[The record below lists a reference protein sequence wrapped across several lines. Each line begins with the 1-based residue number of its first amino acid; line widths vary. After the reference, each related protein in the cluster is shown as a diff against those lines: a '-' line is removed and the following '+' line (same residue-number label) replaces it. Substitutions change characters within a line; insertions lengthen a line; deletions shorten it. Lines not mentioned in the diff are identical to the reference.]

1 MKKLKEKYP
10 YNLLTEYFIDANNIT
25 EDTPYSIFEIDANEL
40 IVSDR
45 IDLIAKLEYIDF
57 KEKSIKCD
65 FAKELYIKHIEA
77 FSNGTYTE
85 PGTPEKNNISKYLEQ
100 FDKLIDKIKHDG
112 FDPKISLIP
121 VGRNNEILDG
131 AHRTSTAAYFN
142 KKVNVIKFPA
152 LSRKFDYDFFKNRLL
167 EEEYLD
173 YLINKY
179 CTLKENVYIACIWP
193 RGNYDSYVKQINN
206 IIRDRYKVVCSK
218 EIKLSYNGLRNFMI
232 QIYGHQSWVKNFED
246 NFKDIVS
253 KVDNCYK
260 KDRSMIVYVLESDS
274 FDEILTLKQEVC
286 KFVDIEKH
294 FIHIIDN
301 QLKSIQILNLLFN
314 KNSIYH
320 LNTSIP
326 DKYVKFNNKI
336 KIYKEKINR
345 NNLNINDFII
355 DSSGVM
361 GIFGIRDCSDLD
373 FLSLSDKQDLIEQE
387 GIGKHDSELQYYNIN
402 KDSMIYDPRNYF
414 VYNDLKFIT
423 LQVLKEM
430 KKNRNEEKDKTDLK
444 LIEFYLKN
452 NKLSWDIDISKTI
465 NNIKRKK
472 RLLKQN
478 IKKGLRYIY
487 KKIGVYDILKN
498 IKVIKLH
505 NKI

>member
-1 MKKLKEKYP
+1 MKKLKGKYP

-25 EDTPYSIFEIDANEL
+25 EDTPYSIFEINAKEL

-45 IDLIAKLEYIDF
+45 IDLIAKMEYIDF
-57 KEKSIKCD
+57 KEKNIKCN

-85 PGTPEKNNISKYLEQ
+85 PGTSEKNTINKYLEQ
-100 FDKLIDKIKHDG
+100 FDKLIDNIKNDG

-142 KKVNVIKFPA
+142 KKVTVIKFPT
-152 LSRKFDYDFFKNRLL
+152 LSRKFDYDFFKDRLL

-173 YLINKY
+173 HLVNKY

-193 RGNYDSYVKQINN
+193 RANYDSYVKKIND
-206 IIRDRYKVVCSK
+206 IIQDRCKVICSK
-218 EIKLSYNGLRNFMI
+218 EVKLSYNGLRNFMI
-232 QIYGHQSWVKNFED
+232 QIYGHQSWVKKED
-246 NFKDIVS
+246 NFSGVVS
-253 KVDNCYK
+253 KVDNCYE
-260 KDRSMIVYVLESDS
+260 KDRSMIVYVLENDS
-274 FDEILTLKQEVC
+274 FDEILALKQEVR
-286 KFVDIEKH
+286 KFVGLEKH
-294 FIHIIDN
+294 SIHITDN
-301 QLKSIQILNLLFN
+301 QLESIQTLNLLFN

-320 LNTSIP
+320 LNISIP
-326 DKYVKFNNKI
+326 DKYAKFNNKI
-336 KIYKEKINR
+336 KIYKEKIKK
-345 NNLNINDFII
+345 NNLNISDFIV
-355 DSSGVM
+355 DSSGVI
-361 GIFGIRDCSDLD
+361 GVFGIRDCNDLD
-373 FLSLSDKQDLIEQE
+373 FLSLSDRQYLIEQK
-387 GIGKHDSELQYYNIN
+387 GIEKHDSELQYYNIN

-444 LIEFYLKN
+444 LIELYLKN
-452 NKLSWDIDISKTI
+452 NKLSWDIDILKTI

-472 RLLKQN
+472 RLLKQK
-478 IKKGLRYIY
+478 IRKGLIYIS
-487 KKIGVYDILKN
+487 KNIGVYDILK
-498 IKVIKLH
+498 KYKSY
-505 NKI
+505 KIYK